1 MRRRFIL
8 RAFWFVLH
16 AFSSVLG
23 VSLIGF
29 EITGRCPTRKQDS
42 LYAVREA
49 DQWV

>member
-1 MRRRFIL
+1 MHRRFVL
-8 RAFWFVLH
+8 CAFWFVLH

-29 EITGRCPTRKQDS
+29 EITGCCPTCKQDS

-49 DQWV
+49 DLWV